1 MKKAIL
7 ALAALLALSGA
18 SFAGSSQPAKQE
30 AACVDSKTGAKLDCA
45 ATGSLEK
52 AGAATHKGSSDSKG
66 PRLGIGIDPWIV
78 PSSF

>member
-7 ALAALLALSGA
+7 ALAALLALSVA
-18 SFAGSSQPAKQE
+18 AFAGSNQSGKQE
-30 AACVDSKTGAKLDCA
+30 VTCIDTKTGAKLDCA
-45 ATGSLEK
+45 PTGSLENADAAAHK
-52 AGAATHKGSSDSKG
+52 AGSKG

>member
-7 ALAALLALSGA
+7 TLAALLALSGA
-18 SFAGSSQPAKQE
+18 AIAGSNQTGKQE
-30 AACVDSKTGAKLDCA
+30 AACIDTKTDVKLDCA
-45 ATGSLEK
+45 PTGSLENADAETHK
-52 AGAATHKGSSDSKG
+52 AGSKG

>member
-7 ALAALLALSGA
+7 MLAALLALSGA
-18 SFAGSSQPAKQE
+18 AFAGSSQPAKQE
-30 AACVDSKTGAKLDCA
+30 AACIDTKADVKLDCA
-45 ATGSLEK
+45 PTGSLEK
-52 AGAATHKGSSDSKG
+52 ADAAAHKAGSKG

>member
-7 ALAALLALSGA
+7 TLAALLALSGA
-18 SFAGSSQPAKQE
+18 AFAGSSQTGKQE
-30 AACVDSKTGAKLDCA
+30 AACIDTKTGAKLDCA
-45 ATGSLEK
+45 PTGSLEN
-52 AGAATHKGSSDSKG
+52 ADAATHQAGSKG

>member
-7 ALAALLALSGA
+7 TLAALLALSGA
-18 SFAGSSQPAKQE
+18 AFAGGSQPAKQE
-30 AACVDSKTGAKLDCA
+30 ATCIGTKTDVKLDCA
-45 ATGSLEK
+45 PTGSLEK
-52 AGAATHKGSSDSKG
+52 VDAATHKAYTKG

>member
-7 ALAALLALSGA
+7 TLAALLALSGA
-18 SFAGSSQPAKQE
+18 AFADSNQSGKQE
-30 AACVDSKTGAKLDCA
+30 VTCIDTKTGAKLDCA
-45 ATGSLEK
+45 PTGSLEK
-52 AGAATHKGSSDSKG
+52 AHKAGSKG

>member
-7 ALAALLALSGA
+7 TLAALLALSGA
-18 SFAGSSQPAKQE
+18 AFADSNQSGKQE
-30 AACVDSKTGAKLDCA
+30 VTCIDTKTGATLDCA
-45 ATGSLEK
+45 PTGSLEK
-52 AGAATHKGSSDSKG
+52 ADAAAHKAGSKG

>member
-7 ALAALLALSGA
+7 MLAALLALSGA
-18 SFAGSSQPAKQE
+18 AFAGSSQPAKQE
-30 AACVDSKTGAKLDCA
+30 AACIDTKADVKLDCA

-52 AGAATHKGSSDSKG
+52 ADAAAHKASKG